1 MYIYNPAPLLQAPSE
16 VLFSVGVCVCDLLIF
31 LLYPTRRLQRQMRPS
46 CHPPMVFVLYTGE
59 YTTGLIRARGSS
71 AHALLDARLTARV
84 YMYIYNLEIP
94 QRM

>member
-1 MYIYNPAPLLQAPSE
+1 
-16 VLFSVGVCVCDLLIF
+16 
-31 LLYPTRRLQRQMRPS
+31 
-46 CHPPMVFVLYTGE
+46 MVFVLYTGE